1 MRRTGIRGTVATPLC
16 KSLSNWEVAEL
27 YQDYKRGVKVSVLKQ
42 RYRLNSTSLRRVITR
57 FEELGRR
64 VT

>member
-1 MRRTGIRGTVATPLC
+1 MRRPRLRGAVTAPLC
-16 KSLSNWEVAEL
+16 RSLSNWEVAEL

-64 VT
+64 LS